1 MRSLK
6 LTFPVK
12 SYETDHAG
20 LLKPFAFMN
29 HTQEMAGEHAIRLGF
44 GYDDLIKNGN
54 VWVLSRFH
62 VKFLRM
68 PRWRELLEMETWHKG
83 TDRLFGF
90 RDFRVCDTSGEEIIL
105 ATSSWLVINY
115 ETRRLQRMESI
126 MNSSAG
132 GAAGSD
138 AAGSV
143 ALAPHKEAVTAP
155 LTDAIKEPACKLV
168 APDGMQK
175 ACTRGVSLSDI
186 DINKHTNNARYV
198 EWALDAID
206 PSISF
211 NMTVKEMWINFN
223 NESLPG
229 DLIDI
234 YTVHKSDNQIFIEG
248 KRGDL
253 SIFTLTVFF
262 LKSLLYST
270 LQRVAYLKRTGDTL

>member
-29 HTQEMAGEHAIRLGF
+29 HAQEMAGEHAISLGF
-44 GYDDLIKNGN
+44 GYDDLIRSGN

-68 PRWRELLEMETWHKG
+68 PRWREVVEMETWHKG

-90 RDFRVCDTSGEEIIL
+90 RDFRVCDASGEEIIL

-115 ETRRLQRMESI
+115 ETRRLQRIESI
-126 MNSSAG
+126 MNVGSGEAG
-132 GAAGSD
+132 GGE
-138 AAGSV
+138 V
-143 ALAPHKEAVTAP
+143 APHGEAITAP
-155 LTDAIKEPACKLV
+155 FTDAIKEPACKLV
-168 APDGMQK
+168 APEGMQK
-175 ACTRGVSLSDI
+175 VCSRIVALSDI

-206 PSISF
+206 PEISL
-211 NMTVKEMWINFN
+211 NMTVKEMCINFN

-229 DLIDI
+229 DIIDI
-234 YTVHKSDNQIFIEG
+234 YTARTSDNQIFIEG

-262 LKSLLYST
+262 
-270 LQRVAYLKRTGDTL
+270 

>member
-29 HTQEMAGEHAIRLGF
+29 HAQEMAGEHAIRLGF

-68 PRWRELLEMETWHKG
+68 PRWREFLEMETWHKG

-90 RDFRVCDTSGEEIIL
+90 RDFRVCDASGEQIIL

-115 ETRRLQRMESI
+115 KTRRLQRIEFI
-126 MNSSAG
+126 MNG
-132 GAAGSD
+132 GAESPHIE
-138 AAGSV
+138 AATTLIS
-143 ALAPHKEAVTAP
+143 
-155 LTDAIKEPACKLV
+155 DAIKEPACKLV
-168 APDGMQK
+168 APECMQK
-175 ACTRGVSLSDI
+175 ACTRVVSLSDI

-206 PSISF
+206 PAISF

-229 DLIDI
+229 DIIDI
-234 YTVHKSDNQIFIEG
+234 YTARTSDNQIFIEG

-253 SIFTLTVFF
+253 SIFLCQ
-262 LKSLLYST
+262 SLI
-270 LQRVAYLKRTGDTL
+270 QVANL

>member
-29 HTQEMAGEHAIRLGF
+29 HAQEMAGEHAIRLGF

-90 RDFRVCDTSGEEIIL
+90 RDFRVCDASGDELIL

-115 ETRRLQRMESI
+115 ETRRLQRIESI
-126 MNSSAG
+126 MNSDAGSGETGSSASAG
-132 GAAGSD
+132 SSETGSSD
-138 AAGSV
+138 SA
-143 ALAPHKEAVTAP
+143 HHNEAVTAP
-155 LTDAIKEPACKLV
+155 LIDAIKEPACKLV

-175 ACTRGVSLSDI
+175 ACTRVVSLSDI

-206 PSISF
+206 PATSF

-223 NESLPG
+223 NESLAG

-234 YTVHKSDNQIFIEG
+234 YTAHTSDNQIYIEG

-253 SIFTLTVFF
+253 SIFM
-262 LKSLLYST
+262 LK
-270 LQRVAYLKRTGDTL
+270 VI

>member
-29 HTQEMAGEHAIRLGF
+29 HAQEMAGEHAIRLGF

-83 TDRLFGF
+83 ADRLFGF
-90 RDFRVCDTSGEEIIL
+90 RDFRVCDASGDELIL

-115 ETRRLQRMESI
+115 ETRRLQRIESI
-126 MNSSAG
+126 MNSGAVSGSGDTAG
-132 GAAGSD
+132 NSSD
-138 AAGSV
+138 DTSGNIVTSSQRETV
-143 ALAPHKEAVTAP
+143 PAL
-155 LTDAIKEPACKLV
+155 LTDAIKEPAEKLV
-168 APDGMQK
+168 APEGMQK
-175 ACTRGVSLSDI
+175 ACTRVVSLSDI

-206 PSISF
+206 PSTSF

-223 NESLPG
+223 NESLAG

-234 YTVHKSDNQIFIEG
+234 YTAHTSDNQIFIEG

-262 LKSLLYST
+262 
-270 LQRVAYLKRTGDTL
+270 

>member
-29 HTQEMAGEHAIRLGF
+29 HAQEMAGEHAISLGF
-44 GYDDLIKNGN
+44 GYDDLIKSGN

-68 PRWRELLEMETWHKG
+68 PRWREVIEMETWHKG

-90 RDFRVCDTSGEEIIL
+90 RDFRVCDALGEEIIL

-115 ETRRLQRMESI
+115 ETRRLQRIESI
-126 MNSSAG
+126 MNGDAG

-138 AAGSV
+138 AAGSDAAGSV
-143 ALAPHKEAVTAP
+143 APARQREAVTVP
-155 LTDAIKEPACKLV
+155 LTDAIKEPASKLV
-168 APDGMQK
+168 APEGMQK
-175 ACTRGVSLSDI
+175 ACSRIVSLSDI
-186 DINKHTNNARYV
+186 DINKHTNNTRYV

-206 PSISF
+206 PAISF
-211 NMTVKEMWINFN
+211 NMTVKEMCINFN

-229 DLIDI
+229 DIIDI
-234 YTVHKSDNQIFIEG
+234 YTARTSDNQIFIEG

-262 LKSLLYST
+262 
-270 LQRVAYLKRTGDTL
+270 